1 MEAPVKVEV
10 RGRCMSAR
18 SAPGTPF
25 HAPRLLR
32 VYARAAP
39 PHHLHIGMRSR
50 AGDSRH
56 PTSMFLR
63 RSCAMTVFSRK

>member
-39 PHHLHIGMRSR
+39 RTTC
-50 AGDSRH
+50 
-56 PTSMFLR
+56 TSVCGLEQATVAILPLFKFLR
-63 RSCAMTVFSRK
+63 RRV